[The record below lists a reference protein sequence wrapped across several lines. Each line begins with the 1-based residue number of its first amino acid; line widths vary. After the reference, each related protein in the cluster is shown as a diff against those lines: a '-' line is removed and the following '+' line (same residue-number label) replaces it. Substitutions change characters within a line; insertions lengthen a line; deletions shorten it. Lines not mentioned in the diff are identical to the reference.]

1 MNEIALSNDLN
12 KIAEEIEF
20 HSHRTQKSLWEIG
33 RRLKHVKDNDLTHG
47 QFMDWYQSIG
57 LNKNFVSRAITISE
71 EFTNFPS
78 LGNISETALYLIAT
92 LPEEEQDKEIKKAEE
107 GEPSTVRELQELKK
121 ELRRKE
127 TQLSLKEKRV
137 KSLTQRNEDLEFNA
151 SQKQQVIEK
160 EVIKEVPVIPHDYD
174 GLKSDNQQLSQA
186 LKEARIKA
194 DAAIERNEFIENQ
207 YNILLKERAEVN
219 EKSEKYEELSKAIK
233 TAKGKLDSTQKL
245 ISDYK
250 DILKL
255 LRLGNDLLT
264 KLGGL
269 NYLDISQTVNNSV
282 VISSEFDSMI
292 RSLER
297 LTRDL
302 SNIRR
307 ETIMEGE
314 IIND

>member
-1 MNEIALSNDLN
+1 MNDLSLSTDIN
-12 KIAEEIEF
+12 QIEF
-20 HSHRTQKSLWEIG
+20 EINYHKEKAGRSIWEIG
-33 RRLKHVKDNDLTHG
+33 RRLKHVKENDLAHG
-47 QFMDWYQSIG
+47 QFMTFYHG
-57 LNKNFVSRAITISE
+57 LGLTKDFVSKSIKIAE
-71 EFTNFPS
+71 EYSNFDTPRN
-78 LGNISETALYLIAT
+78 LGIDALYLIAT
-92 LPEEEQDKEIKKAEE
+92 LPKEEQEKEINKAEE
-107 GEPSTVRELQELKK
+107 GNPSTTRELQKLK
-121 ELRRKE
+121 
-127 TQLSLKEKRV
+127 QQISLKEKRIQ
-137 KSLTQRNEDLEFNA
+137 SLTQKNEDLEFKS

-207 YNILLKERAEVN
+207 YNTLLKERAEVN

>member
-1 MNEIALSNDLN
+1 MNELSLSNDLSQIELEIN
-12 KIAEEIEF
+12 HHKQIAGQSI
-20 HSHRTQKSLWEIG
+20 WEIG
-33 RRLKHVKDNDLTHG
+33 RRLNHVKENDLAHG
-47 QFMDWYQSIG
+47 QFGKWLEKINLGHAQANKYMKVANELPNSYSGRNIG
-57 LNKNFVSRAITISE
+57 VN
-71 EFTNFPS
+71 
-78 LGNISETALYLIAT
+78 ALYLIST
-92 LPEEEQDKEIKKAEE
+92 LPEEQKQEELNKVEE
-107 GEPSTVRELQELKK
+107 GNPSTTRELQKLK
-121 ELRRKE
+121 
-127 TQLSLKEKRV
+127 QQISLKEKRIQ
-137 KSLTQRNEDLEFNA
+137 SLTQTNEDLEFQA